1 MSMSKSKIKMLN
13 PSKNYD
19 HKRVEELNVEA
30 WLDTADF
37 PNGTTL
43 LSILNTFKEEI
54 IKRIK

>member
-1 MSMSKSKIKMLN
+1 MSKSKIKMLN